1 VPSDFD
7 ALLTVRDAAAIV
19 CEVEADS
26 LTSTTRF
33 ADLGADSLARVCI
46 ADVVEA
52 SIRASHH
59 ETLQIDDAS
68 LGRVDT
74 LGELADFIT
83 GALGAPVAAH

>member
-19 CEVEADS
+19 CEVDADS

-33 ADLGADSLARVCI
+33 ADVGADSLARVCI
-46 ADVVEA
+46 AEVVEA
-52 SIRASHH
+52 SVRDSAHQ
-59 ETLQIDDAS
+59 TLHIDDAS

-74 LGELADFIT
+74 LGELADFVT
-83 GALGAPVAAH
+83 GALHAPVAAH